1 MSKCCMCHQHLEYGD
16 GLTYHGFTSCETH
29 YDGMVDRVDSWRAD
43 AFETDTQE
51 LHGVDEPAPTMGW
64 R

>member
-1 MSKCCMCHQHLEYGD
+1 MSKCCMCHQHLDYGD

-43 AFETDTQE
+43 AFETEAQE
-51 LHGVDEPAPTMGW
+51 LRDGKN
-64 R
+64 